1 MVSGTRMLVGGSFG
15 SCVLQ
20 GGASMNWTCSNM
32 FRVCSVESA
41 SVEFEEFELFLLCSL
56 SDSCGGVLCP
66 ARSPKASIC
75 QPSSSCKRAMLL
87 ITVSR

>member
-20 GGASMNWTCSNM
+20 GRASMNWTCSNM

-41 SVEFEEFELFLLCSL
+41 SVEFEGTLNSFCY
-56 SDSCGGVLCP
+56 VP
-66 ARSPKASIC
+66 
-75 QPSSSCKRAMLL
+75 
-87 ITVSR
+87 